1 MGGRFDKMSALI
13 FIAIMAGGLSAIFR
27 YGRMAVLPL
36 YDVRRAPSAWW
47 RP

>member
-1 MGGRFDKMSALI
+1 MSALV
-13 FIAIMAGGLSAIFR
+13 FAAIMAGGLSVMFR

-36 YDVRRAPSAWW
+36 YDVRRAPGVWW